1 MKTVITTGAPDTGR
15 EIIEA
20 VITKGNLAQL
30 TPQERTR
37 FYVEVCKSVGLNAL
51 TKPFEFIELNGK
63 LTLYALRS
71 CTEQLRTIHGV
82 SVDEMSES
90 ERDGVFI
97 VTTKV
102 RNKHGRTD
110 VAKGAVS
117 IANLKGDALANAMMK
132 AETKSKRRATLSL
145 CGLGFLDESEVET
158 IPAPAVRTTVVTKDV
173 SPPSAPPTGPAK
185 TGIEPP
191 HHPKTGETS
200 PHVIAV
206 PKADTQWRRYVQ
218 WGSAYIAAI
227 GTSRTA
233 GEIDKWQKLNDATLA
248 DIKTNAA
255 KIHTRIEANIAAA
268 RKRLA
273 SSG

>member
-1 MKTVITTGAPDTGR
+1 MKTVVTTGAPDSGR
-15 EIIEA
+15 EIIDA

-82 SVDEMSES
+82 SVDEMTES

-158 IPAPAVRTTVVTKDV
+158 IPPATVRIDPAP
-173 SPPSAPPTGPAK
+173 SPPAPAK
-185 TGIEPP
+185 TVTEPP
-191 HHPKTGETS
+191 HYPKTGETS

-206 PKADTQWRRYVQ
+206 PKADTQWRRYVA
-218 WGSAYIAAI
+218 WGSSYIAAI
-227 GTSRTA
+227 GAAKTA
-233 GEIDKWQKLNDATLA
+233 GEIDQWQKLNDATLG

-255 KIHTRIEANIAAA
+255 KIHTRIEANVAAA
-268 RKRLA
+268 RKRIA
-273 SSG
+273 ATE

>member
-1 MKTVITTGAPDTGR
+1 MKTVVTTGAPDSGR
-15 EIIEA
+15 EIIDA

-63 LTLYALRS
+63 LTLYALRN

-132 AETKSKRRATLSL
+132 AETKSKRRATLSI

-158 IPAPAVRTTVVTKDV
+158 IPPAAVRIDPAPSPPAVTIKAAVV
-173 SPPSAPPTGPAK
+173 
-185 TGIEPP
+185 EPP

-200 PHVIAV
+200 PHAIAV
-206 PKADTQWRRYVQ
+206 PKADTQWRRYVG
-218 WGSAYIAAI
+218 WGSTYIAAI
-227 GTSRTA
+227 GTAKTA
-233 GEIDKWQKLNDATLA
+233 AEIDTWQKLNDTTLA

-255 KIHTRIEANIAAA
+255 KIHTRIEANVAAA

-273 SSG
+273 SSE